1 MSTIRKRT
9 ALPVA
14 VTSLAV
20 LLLLP
25 SRLAAQAA
33 SGPEVWAANC
43 GSCHRIRSVD
53 TFTASQWNS
62 IATHM
67 GLVARLTPAETRAV
81 REFLVGSARTALAPG
96 SRARREVPPAPE
108 FASGAEKAFGATATA
123 SNHNRGCCPPGAGVA
138 LFRTRCAPCHGA
150 EGRGNGPAAAAM
162 NPRPTNLADLARR
175 TAVTDSAERAVIERG
190 RRGMPA
196 FGRLLNEAQLD
207 TLAFFMRR
215 FQQP

>member
-81 REFLVGSARTALAPG
+81 REFLVGSARPAGP
-96 SRARREVPPAPE
+96 SARRESPPAPE
-108 FASGAEKAFGATATA
+108 YVRGAEKAFGATAVA
-123 SNHNRGCCPPGAGVA
+123 RSQSSGCCPAGAGVA